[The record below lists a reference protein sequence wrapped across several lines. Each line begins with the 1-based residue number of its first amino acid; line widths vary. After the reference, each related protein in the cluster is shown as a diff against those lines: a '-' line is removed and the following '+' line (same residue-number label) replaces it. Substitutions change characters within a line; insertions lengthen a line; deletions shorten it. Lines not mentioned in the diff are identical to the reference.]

1 MRTLN
6 LEETIKHQSHFL
18 TMARAKGRS
27 DNSLK
32 CYRLDFEVFNKFLIN
47 QKENKVD
54 NFNTFVIKEFEHFL
68 EKKYS
73 NINSIRRKLQTLRLF
88 FDYLVE
94 KDIYHENPI
103 KKIASAPKS
112 ILPPVPTKYPD
123 IFMIDNYLKATIENS
138 SSKLEHLIAL
148 RNRTIFILI
157 YECCLNVAS
166 ISGVESDDLFLGP
179 NPRIM
184 IRPKKRDPYTIPIPA
199 QYNTFLTSY
208 LDHLKAYQNEKF
220 QFKELLFYAN
230 SHTVL
235 KGSLSP
241 RGIENLCKNISN
253 HLSIK
258 MTPKSLRQSG
268 ILKWILNDTPEATL
282 KEWLGVA
289 PTYNFNIY
297 KKYISDQKEDESNFK
312 DHLDYKHLI

>member
-1 MRTLN
+1 MRMLN
-6 LEETIKHQSHFL
+6 LEDTIKHQTHFL
-18 TMARAKGRS
+18 TLARTKGRS

-32 CYRLDFEVFNKFLIN
+32 CYRLDFEVFNKFLMD
-47 QKENKVD
+47 QKQNKVD
-54 NFNTFVIKEFEHFL
+54 HFNSFVIKEFEHFL

-94 KDIYHENPI
+94 KEIYHENPI

-112 ILPPVPTKYPD
+112 ILPPAPTKYPE
-123 IFMIDNYLKATIENS
+123 IFMIDNYLKATIDSS

-148 RNRTIFILI
+148 RNRTVFILI

-166 ISGVESDDLFLGP
+166 ISGVESDDLFLGN

-184 IRPKKRDPYTIPIPA
+184 IRPKKRDPYTITIPP
-199 QYNTFLTSY
+199 QYNSFLTNY

-241 RGIENLCKNISN
+241 RGIENVFKNIAK
-253 HLSIK
+253 HLSVSL
-258 MTPKSLRQSG
+258 TPKSLRQSG
-268 ILKWILNDTPEATL
+268 ILKWMLANTPEATM

-297 KKYISDQKEDESNFK
+297 KKYIKNQKQEQNNIK
-312 DHLDYKHLI
+312 DHLDYKNLD